1 MADFGEKVLKIAKEV
16 GSPLRKLLEAR
27 VRGEDDQ
34 GKVSKEVA
42 GLMREMRE
50 LKMER
55 KKEEENFQF
64 LEVEVA
70 RGQARAE
77 KLEDELRRRDKR

>member
-42 GLMREMRE
+42 GLMRE